1 MIYNTP
7 KELMLEI
14 RHQMK
19 LMDINISELAIK
31 MGKKQQNVSQL
42 FSVSNPK
49 LSSLFEVCDALDLD
63 IDVNFI
69 YNKEDG
75 TK

>member
-19 LMDINISELAIK
+19 LMDVNISEVAIK

-49 LSSLFEVCDALDLD
+49 LSSLFEVCDALGLD
-63 IDVNFI
+63 IDINFI
-69 YNKEDG
+69 IE
-75 TK
+75 